1 MCSQV
6 LRGQIGMAWRQQE
19 GRRRREAAGGVRA
32 HEQATVGQ
40 DSSLRSQR
48 VANLDGTYT
57 EPGLKPATNR

>member
-1 MCSQV
+1 
-6 LRGQIGMAWRQQE
+6 MAWRQQE